1 MKIFAGL
8 RLYPN
13 GFLGAPAEYR
23 EAHLKKP
30 IQIDIAGSA
39 TRRITLESDENAIAP
54 NVTIDEIYKQAT
66 TSTVLLGQDFMFR
79 EQLYRTMLKA
89 FGTMTIEDWVV
100 KQKENPYFDTM
111 QNRFLEETVA
121 FVYTGHRKYHPA
133 AYMDSI
139 DMGSHNAFSIGPAL
153 REHLFGQ
160 YQSQPILIRDFL
172 QQWLSQPDGLSDLLI
187 SSRIFFGS

>member
-39 TRRITLESDENAIAP
+39 TRRITLESDENSITP
-54 NVTIDEIYKQAT
+54 NVTIDEIYTKAT

-79 EQLYRTMLKA
+79 EQLYRTMLAA
-89 FGTMTIEDWVV
+89 FGTSTIQDWVI
-100 KQKENPYFDTM
+100 KQKENPYFDTI

-121 FVYTGHRKYHPA
+121 FVYTGHRKYYPA
-133 AYMDSI
+133 VYMDSI
-139 DMGSHNAFSIGPAL
+139 DMGTHNAFSIGPAV
-153 REHLFGQ
+153 RECLFDQ
-160 YQSQPILIRDFL
+160 HQSQPILIRDFL
-172 QQWLSQPDGLSDLLI
+172 QQWLSQQDGLSDLLI
-187 SSRIFFGS
+187 SSRLIFGS